1 MSLEERV
8 KLHEGFVSKIYLDSL
23 SKKTIGWGH
32 LITPDDHFK
41 EGVEY
46 SKEELEDVFQ
56 KDLKRAIDDADDL
69 INNCPSGRK
78 AEIADKAREVII
90 EMVYQLGKTGVSKFK
105 NMWSALQES
114 PPNYFEAH
122 VQMLDSRWYKQ
133 TPNRCGE
140 LSETMKSCS

>member
-1 MSLEERV
+1 MSLEEKV
-8 KLHEGFVSKIYLDSL
+8 KLNEGFVSKIYLDSL

-56 KDLKRAIDDADDL
+56 KDLKRAMDDADDL
-69 INNCPSGRK
+69 IK
-78 AEIADKAREVII
+78 TKIAEKAREVII

-122 VQMLDSRWYKQ
+122 VQMLDSRWNKQ
-133 TPNRCGE
+133 TPGRCVE

>member
-1 MSLEERV
+1 MTLEERV

-56 KDLKRAIDDADDL
+56 KDLKRAINEADDL
-69 INNCPSGRK
+69 IK
-78 AEIADKAREVII
+78 TKIADKAREVII

>member
-1 MSLEERV
+1 VTLEERV

-46 SKEELEDVFQ
+46 SKEELEEVFQ
-56 KDLKRAIDDADDL
+56 KDLKRAINEADDL
-69 INNCPSGRK
+69 IK
-78 AEIADKAREVII
+78 TKIAEKAREVII
-90 EMVYQLGKTGVSKFK
+90 EMIYQLGKTGVSKFK

-133 TPNRCGE
+133 TPERCGE
-140 LSETMKSCS
+140 LSETMKLCS

>member
-1 MSLEERV
+1 MSLEKRV

-46 SKEELEDVFQ
+46 SKEELEEVFQ
-56 KDLKRAIDDADDL
+56 KDLKSAMNDADDL
-69 INNCPSGRK
+69 IK
-78 AEIADKAREVII
+78 TKIADKAREVII

>member
-1 MSLEERV
+1 MTLEERV
-8 KLHEGFVSKIYLDSL
+8 KLHEGFVPKIYLDSL

-56 KDLKRAIDDADDL
+56 KDLKRAINEADDL
-69 INNCPSGRK
+69 IK
-78 AEIADKAREVII
+78 TKIADKAREVII
-90 EMVYQLGKTGVSKFK
+90 EMVYQLGKTGVSRFK

>member
-1 MSLEERV
+1 MTLEERV

-41 EGVEY
+41 KGVEY
-46 SKEELEDVFQ
+46 SKEELEEVFQ
-56 KDLKRAIDDADDL
+56 KDLKSAMDNADDL
-69 INNCPSGRK
+69 IK
-78 AEIADKAREVII
+78 TKIVDKAREVII
-90 EMVYQLGKTGVSKFK
+90 EMVFQLGKTGVSKFK

-133 TPNRCGE
+133 TPERCGE

>member
-1 MSLEERV
+1 VTLEKRV

-46 SKEELEDVFQ
+46 SKEELEEVFQ
-56 KDLKRAIDDADDL
+56 KDLKRAINEADDL
-69 INNCPSGRK
+69 IK
-78 AEIADKAREVII
+78 TKIADKAREVII

>member
-1 MSLEERV
+1 MSLEEKV

-32 LITPDDHFK
+32 LITSDDHFK

-56 KDLKRAIDDADDL
+56 KDLKRAMDDADDL
-69 INNCPSGRK
+69 IK
-78 AEIADKAREVII
+78 TKIADKAREVII

>member
-1 MSLEERV
+1 MSLEEKV

-56 KDLKRAIDDADDL
+56 KDLKRAINEADDL
-69 INNCPSGRK
+69 IK
-78 AEIADKAREVII
+78 IKIANKAREVII
-90 EMVYQLGKTGVSKFK
+90 EMVYQLGKTGVSRFK

-122 VQMLDSRWYKQ
+122 VQMLDSRWAKQ
-133 TPNRCGE
+133 TPGRCVE

>member
-1 MSLEERV
+1 MSLEEKV

-56 KDLKRAIDDADDL
+56 KDLKRAMDDADDL
-69 INNCPSGRK
+69 IK
-78 AEIADKAREVII
+78 TKIAEKAREVII

-122 VQMLDSRWYKQ
+122 VQMLDSRWAKQ
-133 TPNRCGE
+133 TPGRCVE

>member
-1 MSLEERV
+1 MSLEEKV

-56 KDLKRAIDDADDL
+56 KDLKRAINEADDL
-69 INNCPSGRK
+69 IK
-78 AEIADKAREVII
+78 IKIANKAREVII

-122 VQMLDSRWYKQ
+122 VQMLDSRWAKQ
-133 TPNRCGE
+133 TPGRCVE

>member
-1 MSLEERV
+1 MSLEEKV

-56 KDLKRAIDDADDL
+56 KDLKRAMDDADDL
-69 INNCPSGRK
+69 IK
-78 AEIADKAREVII
+78 TKIAEKAREVII

>member
-1 MSLEERV
+1 MSLEEKV

-56 KDLKRAIDDADDL
+56 KDLKRAMDDADDL
-69 INNCPSGRK
+69 IK
-78 AEIADKAREVII
+78 TKIADKAREVII

>member
-1 MSLEERV
+1 MSLEKRV

-46 SKEELEDVFQ
+46 SKEELEEVFQ
-56 KDLKRAIDDADDL
+56 KDLKRAINEADDL
-69 INNCPSGRK
+69 IK
-78 AEIADKAREVII
+78 TKIADKAREVII

-140 LSETMKSCS
+140 LS

>member
-1 MSLEERV
+1 MTLEERV
-8 KLHEGFVSKIYLDSL
+8 KLHEGFVPKIYLDSL

-46 SKEELEDVFQ
+46 SKEELEEVFQ
-56 KDLKRAIDDADDL
+56 KDLKRAINEADDL
-69 INNCPSGRK
+69 IK
-78 AEIADKAREVII
+78 TKIADKAREVII

-105 NMWSALQES
+105 NMWSALQDS

-122 VQMLDSRWYKQ
+122 VQMLDSRWSKQ
-133 TPNRCGE
+133 TPGRCVE

>member
-1 MSLEERV
+1 VTLEERV

-46 SKEELEDVFQ
+46 SKEELEEVFQ
-56 KDLKRAIDDADDL
+56 KDLKRAINEADDL
-69 INNCPSGRK
+69 IK
-78 AEIADKAREVII
+78 TKIAEKAREVII
-90 EMVYQLGKTGVSKFK
+90 EMIYQLGKTGVSKFK

-122 VQMLDSRWYKQ
+122 VQMLDSRWHKQ
-133 TPNRCGE
+133 TPERCGE
-140 LSETMKSCS
+140 LSETMKLCS

>member
-1 MSLEERV
+1 MSLEEKV
-8 KLHEGFVSKIYLDSL
+8 KLHEGFVPKIYLDSL

-46 SKEELEDVFQ
+46 SKEELEEVFQ
-56 KDLKRAIDDADDL
+56 KDLKRAINEADDL
-69 INNCPSGRK
+69 IK
-78 AEIADKAREVII
+78 TKIADKAREVII

-122 VQMLDSRWYKQ
+122 VQMLDSRWSKQ
-133 TPNRCGE
+133 TPGRCVE

>member
-1 MSLEERV
+1 MTLEERV
-8 KLHEGFVSKIYLDSL
+8 KLHEGFVPKIYLDSL

-46 SKEELEDVFQ
+46 SKEELEEVFQ
-56 KDLKRAIDDADDL
+56 KDLKRAINEADDL
-69 INNCPSGRK
+69 IK
-78 AEIADKAREVII
+78 TKIADKAREVII

>member
-56 KDLKRAIDDADDL
+56 KDLKKAINEADDL
-69 INNCPSGRK
+69 IK
-78 AEIADKAREVII
+78 TKIADKAREVII

>member
-1 MSLEERV
+1 MTLEERV

-56 KDLKRAIDDADDL
+56 KDLKRAINEADDL
-69 INNCPSGRK
+69 IK
-78 AEIADKAREVII
+78 IKIANKAREVII
-90 EMVYQLGKTGVSKFK
+90 EMVYQLGKTGVSSFK

-114 PPNYFEAH
+114 PPNSFEAH

>member
-46 SKEELEDVFQ
+46 SKEELEEVFQ
-56 KDLKRAIDDADDL
+56 KDLKRAINEADDL
-69 INNCPSGRK
+69 IK
-78 AEIADKAREVII
+78 TKIADKAREVII

>member
-1 MSLEERV
+1 MTLEERV

-56 KDLKRAIDDADDL
+56 KDLKRAINEADDL
-69 INNCPSGRK
+69 IK
-78 AEIADKAREVII
+78 TKIADKAREVII
-90 EMVYQLGKTGVSKFK
+90 EMVYQLGKTGVSRFK

-122 VQMLDSRWYKQ
+122 VQMLDSRWAKQ
-133 TPNRCGE
+133 TPGRCVE

>member
-1 MSLEERV
+1 MSLEEKV

-56 KDLKRAIDDADDL
+56 KDLKKAINEADDL
-69 INNCPSGRK
+69 IK
-78 AEIADKAREVII
+78 TKIADKAREVII

>member
-56 KDLKRAIDDADDL
+56 KDLKRAINEADDL
-69 INNCPSGRK
+69 IK
-78 AEIADKAREVII
+78 TKIADKAREVII

>member
-1 MSLEERV
+1 MSLEEKV
-8 KLHEGFVSKIYLDSL
+8 KLHEGFVPKIYLDSL

-56 KDLKRAIDDADDL
+56 KDLKRAMDDADDL
-69 INNCPSGRK
+69 IK
-78 AEIADKAREVII
+78 TKIAEKAREVII

-122 VQMLDSRWYKQ
+122 VQMLDSRWNKQ
-133 TPNRCGE
+133 TPGRCVE

>member
-1 MSLEERV
+1 MSLEKRV

-46 SKEELEDVFQ
+46 SKEELEEVFQ
-56 KDLKRAIDDADDL
+56 KDLKRAINEADDL
-69 INNCPSGRK
+69 IK
-78 AEIADKAREVII
+78 TKIADKAREVII
-90 EMVYQLGKTGVSKFK
+90 EMVYQLGKTGVSRFK

>member
-56 KDLKRAIDDADDL
+56 KDLKRAMDDADDL
-69 INNCPSGRK
+69 IK
-78 AEIADKAREVII
+78 TQIADKAREVII

-140 LSETMKSCS
+140 L

>member
-1 MSLEERV
+1 VTLEERV
-8 KLHEGFVSKIYLDSL
+8 KLHEGFISKIYLDSL
-23 SKKTIGWGH
+23 SKKTIGYGH

-56 KDLKRAIDDADDL
+56 KDLKKAINEADDL
-69 INNCPSGRK
+69 IK
-78 AEIADKAREVII
+78 TKIADKAREVII

-122 VQMLDSRWYKQ
+122 VQMLDSRWNKQ
-133 TPNRCGE
+133 TPGRCVE

>member
-1 MSLEERV
+1 MTLEERV

-23 SKKTIGWGH
+23 SKKTIGYGH

-56 KDLKRAIDDADDL
+56 KDLKKAINEADDL
-69 INNCPSGRK
+69 IK
-78 AEIADKAREVII
+78 TKIADKAREVII

-122 VQMLDSRWYKQ
+122 VQMLDSRWNKQ
-133 TPNRCGE
+133 TPGRCVE

>member
-1 MSLEERV
+1 MSLEEKV

-56 KDLKRAIDDADDL
+56 KDLKRAMDDADDL
-69 INNCPSGRK
+69 IK
-78 AEIADKAREVII
+78 TKIAEKAREVII

-122 VQMLDSRWYKQ
+122 VQMLDSRWNKQ
-133 TPNRCGE
+133 TPGRCVE

>member
-1 MSLEERV
+1 MSLEKRV

-46 SKEELEDVFQ
+46 SEEELEEVFQ
-56 KDLKRAIDDADDL
+56 KDLKSATNDADDL
-69 INNCPSGRK
+69 IK
-78 AEIADKAREVII
+78 TKIADKAREVII
-90 EMVYQLGKTGVSKFK
+90 EMIYQLGKTGVSKFK

-133 TPNRCGE
+133 TPKRCGE

>member
-1 MSLEERV
+1 VTLEERV
-8 KLHEGFVSKIYLDSL
+8 KLHEGFISKIYLDSL
-23 SKKTIGWGH
+23 SKKTIGYGH

-56 KDLKRAIDDADDL
+56 KDLKKAINEADDL
-69 INNCPSGRK
+69 IK
-78 AEIADKAREVII
+78 TKIADKAREVII

-122 VQMLDSRWYKQ
+122 VQMLDSRWAKQ
-133 TPNRCGE
+133 TPGRCVE

>member
-8 KLHEGFVSKIYLDSL
+8 KLHEGFVPKIYLDSL

-56 KDLKRAIDDADDL
+56 KDLKRAINEADDL
-69 INNCPSGRK
+69 IK
-78 AEIADKAREVII
+78 TKIADKAREVII

>member
-46 SKEELEDVFQ
+46 SKEELEEVFQ
-56 KDLKRAIDDADDL
+56 KDLKRAINEADDL
-69 INNCPSGRK
+69 IK
-78 AEIADKAREVII
+78 TKIADKAREVII
-90 EMVYQLGKTGVSKFK
+90 EMVYQLGKTGVSRFK

>member
-1 MSLEERV
+1 MTLEERV
-8 KLHEGFVSKIYLDSL
+8 KLHEGFVPKIYLDSL

-56 KDLKRAIDDADDL
+56 KDLKRAINEADDL
-69 INNCPSGRK
+69 IK
-78 AEIADKAREVII
+78 IKIANKAREVII